1 MRPYD
6 SNLTK
11 VAENEFYAK
20 NVQYEVS
27 GHIAGDIRDRLQDIA
42 DQLCD
47 WLRSWV
53 YETETEA
60 YDHMHHRLDYILEHN
75 YPHCRGII
83 SEHVS
88 FTIVF

>member
-6 SNLTK
+6 STLTK

-27 GHIAGDIRDRLQDIA
+27 GHIAGDIRDQLQDIA
-42 DQLCD
+42 DQLCNG
-47 WLRSWV
+47 LKGWV
-53 YETETEA
+53 FASGTEA
-60 YDHMHHRLDYILEHN
+60 YDYLNHVLDYILEGQFTQ
-75 YPHCRGII
+75 CRSII